1 MRAGGVIPTLLN
13 GANEEAVAAFLA
25 GRIGFLQIADL
36 VADVLA
42 QFSDNSQ
49 DVASLEAI
57 FAADHW
63 AREKARIWLEKAA

>member
-1 MRAGGVIPTLLN
+1 
-13 GANEEAVAAFLA
+13 
-25 GRIGFLQIADL
+25 LQIADL

-63 AREKARIWLEKAA
+63 ARENARIWLEKAA